1 MQIKTKAGRMI
12 DMPSPEEDAVITAAA
27 ESDPDARPL
36 TDAEWA
42 AIRPRRGRQTSAR
55 EITVTIR
62 LDADVVA
69 AFKSHAARQGTRYQS
84 VINDVL
90 RKHAEDL

>member
-12 DMPSPEEDAVITAAA
+12 DMPTPEEDEVITAAA

-42 AIRPRRGRQTSAR
+42 AIRPRRGRPASSGK
-55 EITVTIR
+55 ITVTIR
-62 LDADVVA
+62 IDADVVA
-69 AFKSHAARQGTRYQS
+69 AYKAHAAKQGTRYQS
-84 VINDVL
+84 AINEVL